1 MRNQQLSGTNGG
13 TNGFQIEPDVCIGG
27 KSFLTTEKLAQQTGL
42 AKKTLE
48 IRRSK
53 GAAPRYFK
61 IGNRVL
67 YEIEDVCKWLETLFV
82 EPANVATKRL

>member
-1 MRNQQLSGTNGG
+1 MRKEQLSGINGE

-27 KSFLTTEKLAQQTGL
+27 KSFLTTEKLAQLTGL
-42 AKKTLE
+42 ARKTLE

-53 GAAPRYFK
+53 GIAPRYFK

-67 YEIEDVCKWLETLFV
+67 YQVEDVCQWLETLFV